1 MNVYDVFRCVDEEI
15 KEVINCCLR
24 NVHREDRES
33 ARDWYHHITVAFPFC
48 VEEEPS
54 TYAMLCVV
62 CPDKI
67 CRVLAVDTAHIDEY
81 FQKDAAGIISSTPDL
96 QEIPFPKLLGMEVSL
111 DNLIEVG
118 YKQYAAAFLRALMP
132 GVDHCSYW
140 TLRCDKGGPDDKL
153 DACIKNALNYIE

>member
-33 ARDWYHHITVAFPFC
+33 ARDWYHHITVAFPC

-118 YKQYAAAFLRALMP
+118 YKQYAVAFLRALMP
-132 GVDHCSYW
+132 GVDPCTYW
-140 TLRCDKGGPDDKL
+140 TLRSPNSGDEL
-153 DACIKNALNYIE
+153 EMSIKNALNYID